1 MKILAIDTTGQ
12 IASVAILDE
21 NHLIGE
27 YTVNYKMQHSQLIM
41 PMVEELCE
49 KTNTKMEE
57 VDYIACS
64 SGPGSFT
71 GLRIG
76 AATAKGLALSLGKK
90 IVPVPTLTALAYTI
104 VGANNIICPIMDA
117 RRNQVYACF
126 YMWVNGKL
134 EQISEMMAEDIG
146 MIIDMAEEFEQE
158 VIFLGDGV
166 PVHQERLSQNP
177 DFTFAPLHTRLQRA
191 ASLGVY
197 ALEVIQ
203 EEKAIE
209 SHQFELIYLRKS
221 QAERER
227 EERLAKEAQEEQHD

>member
-12 IASVAILDE
+12 VASVAILDE
-21 NHLIGE
+21 NQLIGE
-27 YTVNYKMQHSQLIM
+27 YTVNYKMQHSQLMM
-41 PMVEELCE
+41 PMLEELC
-49 KTNTKMEE
+49 KRTNTTMDE
-57 VDYIACS
+57 VEYIACS

-90 IVPVPTLTALAYTI
+90 IVPVPTLDALAYSI
-104 VGANNIICPIMDA
+104 VGSNNIICPIMDA

-126 YMWVNGKL
+126 YMWTNGKL
-134 EQISEMMAEDIG
+134 DPISEMMAESIDE
-146 MIIDMAEEFEQE
+146 IIDMAEGFDQE

-166 PVHQERLSQNP
+166 PVHKERLLKNP
-177 DFTFAPLHTRLQRA
+177 DFTLAPLHTRLQRA

-197 ALEVIQ
+197 ALEMIK
-203 EEKAIE
+203 EEKSVE
-209 SHQFELIYLRKS
+209 SHEFELIYLRKS

-227 EERLAKEAQEEQHD
+227 EERLAKETEENKND

>member
-12 IASVAILDE
+12 TASVAIVDE
-21 NHLIGE
+21 TQLIGE

-41 PMVEELCE
+41 PMVEELCA
-49 KTNTKMEE
+49 KTNTQMED
-57 VDYIACS
+57 VDCIACS
-64 SGPGSFT
+64 AGPGSFT

-90 IVPVPTLTALAYTI
+90 IVPVPTLTALAYSI
-104 VGANNIICPIMDA
+104 VGASGIICPIMDA

-126 YMWVNGKL
+126 YEWNEGKL
-134 EQISEMMAEDIG
+134 EALTEMMAEDIEE
-146 MIIDMAEEFEQE
+146 IIDIAEGFEQQ

-166 PVHQERLSQNP
+166 PVHQKRLSENP
-177 DFTFAPLHTRLQRA
+177 DFVFAPLHTRLQRA

-197 ALEVIQ
+197 ALEMAK
-203 EEKAIE
+203 EEKVIE
-209 SHQFELIYLRKS
+209 SHEFELIYLRKS

-227 EERLAKEAQEEQHD
+227 EERLAKEAEENAHD